1 MWYPFKNKRTLGKR
15 FVTGV
20 APSLQNWW
28 TVERSLVGS
37 TPIRFRQKESQ
48 KAPQSLKSLAGLFIQ
63 VSYSPRVSLGIWIY
77 RYFVGISDGIF
88 ICWVPFAI
96 RNTGSRWDG
105 LPAWSACRAGVSVA
119 HPWDSMRYDAAAVS
133 NEALLPLN
141 SPGTAAPGGRP
152 CLWGCC
158 GWQFRCAH
166 HDDRPNVNCREQKRG
181 SPQPWGRGLCCV
193 GGRKIL
199 ELPFHSEVSVNGC
212 CITAEKFAPGV

>member
-1 MWYPFKNKRTLGKR
+1 MWYPLKNKRTLGKR

-77 RYFVGISDGIF
+77 RYFVGSSDGIL
-88 ICWVPFAI
+88 ICW
-96 RNTGSRWDG
+96 
-105 LPAWSACRAGVSVA
+105 CRSPYGTRGDVEVA
-119 HPWDSMRYDAAAVS
+119 HGLFSLPGRCAGSPSVGYTRYDAAADS

-141 SPGTAAPGGRP
+141 PPGTAAPGGRSY
-152 CLWGCC
+152 LWGCC

-166 HDDRPNVNCREQKRG
+166 HDERPNVNCREQKRG